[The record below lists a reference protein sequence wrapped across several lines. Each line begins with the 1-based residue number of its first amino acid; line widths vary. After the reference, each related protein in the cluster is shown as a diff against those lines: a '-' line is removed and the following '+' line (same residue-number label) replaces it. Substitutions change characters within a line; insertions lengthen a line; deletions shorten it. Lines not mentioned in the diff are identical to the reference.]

1 MFSVL
6 KKRLRNMLV
15 MDKEQVAKEVSK
27 TMHSFD
33 QGTVDGF
40 FRRSL
45 ENMKQFYFS
54 FNRDGFLAKN
64 TQ

>member
-1 MFSVL
+1 
-6 KKRLRNMLV
+6 MLV

-45 ENMKQFYFS
+45 ENMKQFYFG
-54 FNRDGFLAKN
+54 FNRDEFLTKN